1 MRKRATV
8 IPLLALLTL
17 VLPAPAT
24 AQPTGTVTSGQARF
38 QILSPTLVRSEYAGD
53 RRFENQATYNV
64 VNRTV
69 PRTPYTSRVENGW
82 LVITT
87 SAMTLRYRVGS
98 GPFRADNIELKTAG
112 TTASPWRRVV
122 CATGQLCEAEDQ
134 QREAMLVAA
143 DHPGH
148 TGQGF
153 VAGFTQTN
161 NSVTATVRAATAGR
175 HRVVVKYANG
185 QGGDGKHE
193 NRTLG
198 LSVDGQAPRQITL
211 PRTADWRDWQQME
224 TEVDLTAGEHR
235 IALTRGAGDSG
246 NVNVDSLALLTAG
259 QAYPSAR
266 AVDDCRFGTSCE
278 AENGVL
284 SGPAK
289 IAEEHAGYAGT
300 GFVAELVGGTRLSQ
314 RVTSVPA
321 AGTYPVVLRYANGV
335 GGDGKHEPRTV
346 LLNGQAITLPTTA
359 NWATWA
365 TATAQVSL
373 PAGTSDLTVT
383 CPDTGCHVNLDT
395 IGINNSTQ
403 HVALGGYRRSLDGYT
418 GTNGDPKLYPG
429 LMYRDGWYLLDDTPS
444 ALRNGTPRADRGAQ
458 PYQDGYVFGYGQDYK
473 TALGDLATLTGGPKL
488 LPRWAYGVWYS
499 EYIDRTAADFRDR
512 ILPAFRQHGV
522 PLDVLVV
529 DTDFKGHNR
538 WNGWR
543 MDQSKFPDPQGFL
556 DWAHSEGL
564 HSTLNIHP
572 SIQGDDPDFARAQAT
587 AKGKL
592 VKGNCDNCYLFDWG
606 DPDQL
611 RAYLDLHKTMPTDFW
626 WLDWCCDGSGSS
638 MRGVTPDTWINEQYS
653 KIGAFAFSRG
663 FGSLQAGG
671 YSGAG
676 PLPTGPWAEK
686 RTTLHFTGDT
696 SSTWG
701 AMKGT
706 IGYTSAEGVA
716 TGMSNISHDIGGHND
731 TTGLRGSEPYL
742 DNGQIRYTTKM
753 PDDMYAR
760 WVQLGA
766 FQPITRLHSNHSD
779 RLPWQY
785 GPAAQA
791 SATKFL
797 NLRERLVPYI
807 YTLAEQANR
816 TGVPIVRPA
825 YLDYPGSP
833 EAYSTVDSQF
843 MLGSDM
849 LVAPITTPGEVGETR
864 VWFPPG
870 QWTDYFTG
878 RVYQGNTWATV
889 SAGWDTMPV
898 FLRSGGLLV
907 ERTGNVANDVHN
919 PADELTVHVTA
930 GAKGEFTLYEDG
942 GRKLAARTRIVQDGD
957 SVTVHPARGWFPG
970 KVSKRDWTVVVHEA
984 DGTSRTVTASGKSAH
999 QKVVISLR

>member
-1 MRKRATV
+1 MRKRTTIV
-8 IPLLALLTL
+8 PLLALLSL
-17 VLPAPAT
+17 ALPVPAT
-24 AQPTGTVTSGQARF
+24 AQPNGTVVSGQARF
-38 QILSPTLVRSEYAGD
+38 QILSPTLVRSEFAGNQ
-53 RRFENQATYNV
+53 RFEDQATYNV
-64 VNRTV
+64 VNRTF
-69 PRTPYTSRVENGW
+69 PRTAYTSAVRDGW
-82 LVITT
+82 LTITT

-98 GPFRADNIELKTAG
+98 GPFRADNLEVKTGG

-134 QREAMLVAA
+134 AREGVLVAA

-148 TGQGF
+148 SG
-153 VAGFTQTN
+153 AGFIAGFSYTN
-161 NSVTATVRAATAGR
+161 NGITATVRAASAGR
-175 HRVVVKYANG
+175 HRVVVRYANG
-185 QGGDGKHE
+185 QGGDGRHE

-198 LSVDGQAPRQITL
+198 LAVDGQAARQITL
-211 PRTADWRDWQQME
+211 PATAGWNDWKQVE
-224 TEVDLTAGEHR
+224 TEVDLSAGEHR
-235 IALTRGAGDSG
+235 IALTRRGGDSG

-259 QAYPSAR
+259 QAYPGTR
-266 AVDDCRFGTSCE
+266 AVDDCRFGTTCE
-278 AENGVL
+278 AEDGVV
-284 SGPAK
+284 GGAAK
-289 IAEEHAGYAGT
+289 IAVDHAGFAGT
-300 GFVAELVGGTRLSQ
+300 GFVAELVGGTRLTQ

-321 AGTYPVVLRYANGV
+321 AGTHPVVLRYANGV
-335 GGDGKHEPRTV
+335 GGDGRHEARTV
-346 LLNGQAITLPTTA
+346 LVNGQPVTLPVTA
-359 NWATWA
+359 NWDTWA

-383 CPDTGCHVNLDT
+383 CPDAGCHVNLDT
-395 IGINNSTQ
+395 VGINNSVQ
-403 HVALGGYRRSLDGYT
+403 HLALGGYRRSLDGYT
-418 GTNGDPKLYPG
+418 GNNGDPQLTPG

-444 ALRNGTPRADRGAQ
+444 ALRNGTPRVDRGAQ
-458 PYQDGYVFGYGQDYK
+458 PYQDGYVFGYGTNHK
-473 TALGDLATLTGGPKL
+473 AALGDLTALTGGPKL

-529 DTDFKGHNR
+529 DTDFKGHNL

-543 MDQSKFPDPQGFL
+543 MDQQKFPDPQGFL
-556 DWAHSEGL
+556 DWAHGEGL

-572 SIQGDDPDFARAQAT
+572 SIQGDDPDFAQAQAT

-592 VKGNCDNCYLFDWG
+592 AKGSCTNCYVFDWG

-611 RAYLDLHKTMPTDFW
+611 RAYVELHRKMPTDFW

-638 MRGVTPDTWINEQYS
+638 LRGVAADSWINEQYS
-653 KIGAFAFSRG
+653 KMGAFAFSRG

-671 YSGAG
+671 YSGSG

-701 AMKGT
+701 TLKAT
-706 IGYTSAEGVA
+706 IGYTSAEGVS

-731 TTGLRGSEPYL
+731 TTGLRGSETYL
-742 DNGQIRYTTKM
+742 DNGQVRYTTKM

-807 YTLAEQANR
+807 YSLAEQAQR
-816 TGVPIVRPA
+816 TGVPLQRPA
-825 YLDYPGSP
+825 WLEYPGSP
-833 EAYSTVDSQF
+833 EAYTTVDSQF
-843 MLGSDM
+843 LLGPDL
-849 LVAPITTPGEVGETR
+849 LVAPITTPGDVGSTR

-878 RVYQGNTWATV
+878 QVHQGNTWATV
-889 SAGWDTMPV
+889 SAGLDTMPV
-898 FLRSGGLLV
+898 FMRSGGMLV
-907 ERTGNVANDVHN
+907 ERSADVQNDAKN
-919 PADELTVHVTA
+919 PADALTVHVTA
-930 GAKGEFTLYEDG
+930 GAKGEFTLYEDKG
-942 GRKLAARTRIVQDGD
+942 KRTRIKQAGDVLIVQ
-957 SVTVHPARGWFPG
+957 SSSL
-970 KVSKRDWTVVVHEA
+970 SKRKWTVVVHER
-984 DGTSRTVTASGKSAH
+984 DGSSRTVQSSGWP
-999 QKVVISLR
+999 VISLRAPR